1 MDERFSRTE
10 RVLGEEKLK
19 KLANSNVMVFGV
31 GGVGGHCIEALVRMG
46 IENITV
52 VDGDTID
59 ITNINRQLIATQS
72 TVGRAKVEVIKE
84 RLLDINPNANIKTI
98 NKMYLPETR
107 DEFDFDGYDY
117 IVDAID
123 NVTAKLDIICRAKEN
138 GIDVISSM
146 GTGNKLEPTM
156 LEVSDISKTSV
167 CPLAKVIR
175 KELRKRAKENGIDVI
190 SSMGTGNKLEPTM
203 LEVSDISKTSVCPLA
218 KVIRKE
224 LRKREIKDVK
234 VIFSKEEPKVR
245 ANPPGSVS
253 FVPPVAGMI
262 MASEVVKDIVDIK

>member
-175 KELRKRAKENGIDVI
+175 KELRKRK
-190 SSMGTGNKLEPTM
+190 
-203 LEVSDISKTSVCPLA
+203 
-218 KVIRKE
+218 
-224 LRKREIKDVK
+224 IKDVK
-234 VIFSKEEPKVR
+234 VVFSKEEPKVR

>member
-72 TVGRAKVEVIKE
+72 TVGRATVEVIKE

-175 KELRKRAKENGIDVI
+175 KELRKR
-190 SSMGTGNKLEPTM
+190 
-203 LEVSDISKTSVCPLA
+203 
-218 KVIRKE
+218 
-224 LRKREIKDVK
+224 EIKDVK

>member
-175 KELRKRAKENGIDVI
+175 KELRKR
-190 SSMGTGNKLEPTM
+190 
-203 LEVSDISKTSVCPLA
+203 
-218 KVIRKE
+218 
-224 LRKREIKDVK
+224 EIKDVK

>member
-175 KELRKRAKENGIDVI
+175 KELRKRK
-190 SSMGTGNKLEPTM
+190 
-203 LEVSDISKTSVCPLA
+203 
-218 KVIRKE
+218 
-224 LRKREIKDVK
+224 IKDVK
-234 VIFSKEEPKVR
+234 VVFSKEEPKVR
-245 ANPPGSVS
+245 SNPPGSVS

>member
-175 KELRKRAKENGIDVI
+175 KELRKR
-190 SSMGTGNKLEPTM
+190 
-203 LEVSDISKTSVCPLA
+203 
-218 KVIRKE
+218 
-224 LRKREIKDVK
+224 EIKDVK

-262 MASEVVKDIVDIK
+262 MASEVVKGIVDIK